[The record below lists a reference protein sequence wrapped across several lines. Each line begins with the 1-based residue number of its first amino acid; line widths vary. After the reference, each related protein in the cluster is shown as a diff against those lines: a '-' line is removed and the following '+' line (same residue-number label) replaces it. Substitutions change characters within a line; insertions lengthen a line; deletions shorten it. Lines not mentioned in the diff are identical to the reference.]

1 MIKQQTKAIPDF
13 PRALYGC
20 EEQGCAEEESHF
32 PEDLWLITN
41 PPKGWDPGWYCEG
54 CADEAHFQNPDT
66 QTGET
71 LEHYL
76 GLERDIEFTR
86 SLVLDSSDK
95 VKAEMLAALQT
106 ILEIIDSG
114 ELYDA
119 PLGEDCAIARMKDI
133 AQKAINRQEG

>member
-1 MIKQQTKAIPDF
+1 MDKQQTKAIPEF

-71 LEHYL
+71 LEHHL
-76 GLERDIEFTR
+76 GLERDRLKAMNAELLGALKAVLP
-86 SLVLDSSDK
+86 SLTNAVGG
-95 VKAEMLAALQT
+95 KATTSTQGGRKGH
-106 ILEIIDSG
+106 SQG
-114 ELYDA
+114 
-119 PLGEDCAIARMKDI
+119 
-133 AQKAINRQEG
+133 

>member
-1 MIKQQTKAIPDF
+1 MAKQQTKAIPEF

-41 PPKGWDPGWYCEG
+41 APKGWDPGWYCEG

-76 GLERDIEFTR
+76 GLERDRLKAVNAELFEAL
-86 SLVLDSSDK
+86 SDLVHWATINDDEAPVGLF
-95 VKAEMLAALQT
+95 VKARK
-106 ILEIIDSG
+106 
-114 ELYDA
+114 
-119 PLGEDCAIARMKDI
+119 AIA
-133 AQKAINRQEG
+133 KAEGRE